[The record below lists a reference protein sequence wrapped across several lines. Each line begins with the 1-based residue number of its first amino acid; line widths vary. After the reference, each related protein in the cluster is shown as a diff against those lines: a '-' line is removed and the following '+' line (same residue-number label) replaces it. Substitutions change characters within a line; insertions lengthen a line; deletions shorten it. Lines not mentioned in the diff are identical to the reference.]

1 MGETTKLRERTQGL
15 REPVRHFHVIES
27 AVGDPQGYRD
37 DLFRTRRRALEL
49 ARSRAHWLAAMA
61 GCRVESLLGPPGRYL
76 ITTGRPHDT
85 GRMIS
90 VEQCD
95 DAECLEGTPDST
107 WGS

>member
-15 REPVRHFHVIES
+15 QGPVRHYHVIES
-27 AVGDPQGYRD
+27 AVSDPHGYRD
-37 DLFRTRRRALEL
+37 DLFLTRRRALEL
-49 ARSRAHWLAAMA
+49 ARSRAHWLAAIA

-85 GRMIS
+85 GRMVS

-95 DAECLEGTPDST
+95 DAECLEGGLEST
-107 WGS
+107 RES

>member
-15 REPVRHFHVIES
+15 REPVPHFHVIES

-49 ARSRAHWLAAMA
+49 ARSRAHWLAAIA
-61 GCRVESLLGPPGRYL
+61 GCRVETLLGPPGRYL
-76 ITTGRPHDT
+76 VTTGRPHDT

-95 DAECLEGTPDST
+95 DAGCLEGAQDST